1 VRQTKEI
8 YDTMLIPLLREA
20 YLLALEQCDDP
31 RADDTRAQL
40 VIMYIDAILE
50 GMGLIPE
57 YSHKKW
63 EEQYG
68 L

>member
-1 VRQTKEI
+1 VRQTNEI
-8 YDTMLIPLLREA
+8 PDSLLIPLLREA

-40 VIMYIDAILE
+40 VIMYIDAILVSI
-50 GMGLIPE
+50 GLMPQ
-57 YSHKKW
+57 YSHEKW